1 MFQNCQIPNTISYTF
16 LICCFPY
23 SGTNPEFQAR
33 GSKIR
38 EKNSNTHLY
47 VIKKLSIKTNT
58 QKSLFLNI
66 LRSNHLSTK
75 TKDTKHYYFLIYKT
89 LLFFLHFFFKINM
102 GWVDDSYTH
111 LYVIRKL
118 SIKTNTQKSLILNIL
133 RCNYL
138 STKTK
143 DTRHYYFLIYR
154 THLFFLHFFFLK
166 INMSWVDD
174 S

>member
-1 MFQNCQIPNTISYTF
+1 
-16 LICCFPY
+16 
-23 SGTNPEFQAR
+23 
-33 GSKIR
+33 
-38 EKNSNTHLY
+38 
-47 VIKKLSIKTNT
+47 
-58 QKSLFLNI
+58 
-66 LRSNHLSTK
+66 
-75 TKDTKHYYFLIYKT
+75 
-89 LLFFLHFFFKINM
+89 M

-118 SIKTNTQKSLILNIL
+118 SIKTNTQKSLFLNIL